1 MLEEFSRYDI
11 IILKKCRKGCED
23 MGTDNLALLSNRD
36 GFTVFQFGKHTIRFR
51 APYSL
56 ERYTEVKEWDN
67 GYIVVLAKYAHSDHP
82 EEEYIDLIPILKN
95 LFFDTTAFLTPI
107 KGVRVCYE

>member
-1 MLEEFSRYDI
+1 
-11 IILKKCRKGCED
+11 

-56 ERYTEVKEWDN
+56 ERYTEVKEWEN
-67 GYIVVLAKYAHSDHP
+67 GYLVVMAKYAHNDHL

-95 LFFDTTAFLTPI
+95 LFFDVTAFLTPI